1 VAEGTIY
8 TTTYLP
14 STATGYTSTI
24 NATGYSSGT
33 IIYGVPS
40 AGYQTITTT
49 RGAVSSTTTLASPSG
64 SSSGT
69 VEVFVPMQTF
79 TSTTFVASTAPA
91 STQTIAASDSS
102 SGEVLYYQPS
112 AGYQT
117 TTTTFGGQSSTT
129 TIAQP
134 SQASSGT
141 VEGMSDKLHILMVP
155 YLHYL
160 KYLFLL
166 AQPRKAA
173 TSRQQLRRLLP
184 RSAQTRATKVQSSTT
199 SQVQGTKPPLQ
210 LSAGTLRPPRLRN
223 HRTVLVAQ
231 LRSSL
236 LKGPLQ
242 SLASSAQAP
251 QRRLLRYLH
260 RVPILARS
268 STMSHRLLQST
279 LRSPAVVKPTPQRW
293 RLETDHPQ
301 ALWKL

>member
-1 VAEGTIY
+1 VAEGTVY

-49 RGAVSSTTTLASPSG
+49 RGAVSSTTTLANPSG

-79 TSTTFVASTAPA
+79 TSTTYVASTASA
-91 STQTIAASDSS
+91 STQTIPASGSS

-134 SQASSGT
+134 SQGSSGT
-141 VEGMSDKLHILMVP
+141 VEGMSGALHESAIIYSHFLQSS
-155 YLHYL
+155 
-160 KYLFLL
+160 FLL
-166 AQPRKAA
+166 AQPRRAA
-173 TSRQQLRRLLP
+173 ISPPQLKQLRQQ
-184 RSAQTRATKVQSSTT
+184 SARTRATRVQSLTT
-199 SQVQGTKPPLQ
+199 FRVQVIKL
-210 LSAGTLRPPRLRN
+210 LLRHSADTLRLPQLRN
-223 HRTVLVAQ
+223 LQTVLAAQ
-231 LRSSL
+231 LRSLFPKEL
-236 LKGPLQ
+236 LL
-242 SLASSAQAP
+242 SLAMLAQALQHRHP
-251 QRRLLRYLH
+251 RYLH
-260 RVPILARS
+260 KVLIPA
-268 STMSHRLLQST
+268 LL
-279 LRSPAVVKPTPQRW
+279 
-293 RLETDHPQ
+293 
-301 ALWKL
+301 

>member
-1 VAEGTIY
+1 VSELRPVHNTSTNLSSVVVAEGTVY

-79 TSTTFVASTAPA
+79 TSTTYVASTASA

-102 SGEVLYYQPS
+102 SGEVLFYQPS

-141 VEGMSDKLHILMVP
+141 VEGMSDKFHNFTIL
-155 YLHYL
+155 YSHHL
-160 KYLFLL
+160 KSSFLSG
-166 AQPRKAA
+166 QPHRAA
-173 TSRQQLRRLLP
+173 TSRQQLKPPLP
-184 RSAQTRATKVQSSTT
+184 RSARTRGTKVQSSTT
-199 SQVQGTKPPLQ
+199 SQVQATKPLPRLT
-210 LSAGTLRPPRLRN
+210 ADILRPARLRS
-223 HRTVLVAQ
+223 HQTVLAAR

-236 LKGPLQ
+236 LKELLPSLV
-242 SLASSAQAP
+242 SLAQAHLH
-251 QRRLLRYLH
+251 RLLRYLH
-260 RVPILARS
+260 KVPTLAR
-268 STMSHRLLQST
+268 
-279 LRSPAVVKPTPQRW
+279 
-293 RLETDHPQ
+293 
-301 ALWKL
+301 